1 MFTHRKKLYSREKN
15 RHQQFILVL
24 FSVSLLFF
32 FFVKILPIGDKNQQK
47 TTKIKASEIMR
58 EAISTLSMC
67 LAEKNQEINQD
78 FDING
83 TGLIGFENSPITTTL
98 GSLEAKRTTTNP
110 NMGALIVHL
119 LHEAGVREGDAVAVG
134 ASGSFPALIVAVM
147 SAAKAMSVNPIIICS
162 LGASQWGANRPD
174 FHILKMLDCLS
185 TAGVLNFM
193 PAAVSLGGERDAGE
207 GMSNEARELLI
218 EDIEDSG
225 ILFILEKDLPVNVRK
240 KMQIFEEYVG
250 EAGIRAFINIGGNW
264 SNIGEDQEILNLKPG
279 LVKTNKI
286 PPVES
291 RGLVFEMANR
301 QIPVIHLLYIQGL
314 IESYGLPWDPV
325 PLPEV
330 GKGLVYRKNV
340 EDHPLFLLLAAVY
353 LCVMAFLLFWFKI
366 TKRII

>member
-1 MFTHRKKLYSREKN
+1 M
-15 RHQQFILVL
+15 
-24 FSVSLLFF
+24 
-32 FFVKILPIGDKNQQK
+32 
-47 TTKIKASEIMR
+47 IKASEIMR

-67 LAEKNQEINQD
+67 LAEKNQEINQE

-119 LHEAGVREGDAVAVG
+119 LYEAGVRESDAVAVG

-174 FHILKMLDCLS
+174 FHFLKMLDCLS
-185 TAGVLNFM
+185 SAGIFDFRL
-193 PAAVSLGGERDAGE
+193 AAVSLGGERDVGE
-207 GMSNEARELLI
+207 GMSNEARDLLI
-218 EDIEDSG
+218 SDIEDSG
-225 ILFILEKDLPVNVRK
+225 ILFIQEENLPANVRT
-240 KMQIFEEYVG
+240 KMQIYEKH
-250 EAGIRAFINIGGNW
+250 AAKNGIKGFINIGGSW
-264 SNIGEDQEILNLKPG
+264 SNIGTSSEILNLKPG
-279 LVKTNKI
+279 LVKIKKI

-301 QIPVIHLLYIQGL
+301 LIPVVHLLYIQGL
-314 IESYGLPWDPV
+314 IEFYGLPWDPA

-330 GKGLVYRKNV
+330 GKGRVYQKIV
-340 EDHPLFLLLAAVY
+340 QDHPLSLLLAAVY
-353 LCVMAFLLFWFKI
+353 LCVMAFLLAWFKI
-366 TKRII
+366 TKKII